1 MEINSPVVQ
10 WLGLQASN
18 ARGLGLIP
26 DWETKIPQT
35 VQSSKKKKKKKKME
49 INMYQNKLI

>member
-35 VQSSKKKKKKKKME
+35 VQSSKKKKKKKVE